1 MSENSRKHV
10 RWSDGYDIPSALP
23 GGQLSSRMQA
33 VGRVCKLKEMCAN
46 PFLYDVVKCCK
57 LNMCLVMRIG
67 LASCVRRM
75 ATIWYFDSMNFLL
88 QSRTTLAL
96 K

>member
-57 LNMCLVMRIG
+57 LNMCLPLSSVTKSW
-67 LASCVRRM
+67 SCESDWPHVCD
-75 ATIWYFDSMNFLL
+75 AWL
-88 QSRTTLAL
+88 QYGISIR
-96 K
+96 